1 MVRITSSPATG
12 SLINDRLLGLAL
24 MTIAPAVTLLA
35 AAAVWPMWHRDA
47 ALAASVALLA
57 AAFCTSGI
65 VLLAEPGQAG
75 PGIALLASAGL
86 LLLSWSNE
94 WGLGPLPMLSTVFG
108 EYWLLTAGW
117 ALYRYPEPRLSGQ
130 DRVFC
135 VLLAAWFTVVPW
147 LEVLTSRP
155 QWHDFPTDATWLP
168 LLADRRAFDWVLVVG
183 RVGLVAIG
191 AAYVWRWVARLR
203 AARPVERRIKTPPA
217 RAAIVAGVA
226 AVTVPIGQGLNL
238 PLAGENALYTLVS
251 AAIVSVPAAFGFS
264 VVRRHM
270 ARARIT
276 QLVLGVNGPPS
287 TDTVITALRQALED
301 PDLDVAYWSDEH
313 GGYVDEVGRLVP
325 LPAPDGAR
333 LATRVESSAGA
344 PLALVLAD
352 RALIHDSDLL
362 AAAAS
367 VAGLALEVAHLL
379 ETIRF
384 QLRQLREVSSRV
396 VHAAEAERRRLEQ
409 DLHDGA
415 QTHLLA
421 LGPML
426 GAAEAAT
433 TDPRTAAELAGIRR
447 ELTSALRELR
457 EFAHGMHQASLG
469 SGLPAAVRDVCRP
482 HPFTAE
488 IALPDAVL
496 PHATAHA
503 AYLVICEAIT
513 NVAKHAQARHVR
525 VVGALESDHLRIEVA
540 DDGRGGAIPNQGRG
554 LCGIQDRVL
563 ALGGNVQVD
572 SPAGRG
578 TRITMR
584 LPCA

>member
-35 AAAVWPMWHRDA
+35 AAAVWPMWHRYA
-47 ALAASVALLA
+47 VLAAAVALLVA
-57 AAFCTSGI
+57 SFCTSGI
-65 VLLAEPGQAG
+65 VLLAEPGQGG
-75 PGIALLASAGL
+75 PGIAQLASAGL

-94 WGLGPLPMLSTVFG
+94 WGLGPLPLLSTVLG
-108 EYWLLTAGW
+108 EYWLLTAGY
-117 ALYRYPEPRLSGQ
+117 ALYRYPEPRLSGP

-155 QWHDFPTDATWLP
+155 EWHEFPADATWLP
-168 LLADRRAFDWVLVVG
+168 LFADRDVFEWVA
-183 RVGLVAIG
+183 RVNQIGLVAIA
-191 AAYVWRWVARLR
+191 AAYVWRWVVRLR
-203 AARPVERRIKTPPA
+203 AARPVERRVKTPPA

-226 AVTVPIGQGLNL
+226 LLAVPVGQVLHLPDAGQNTIYTIASAGIVAVPSGF
-238 PLAGENALYTLVS
+238 LY
-251 AAIVSVPAAFGFS
+251 S
-264 VVRRHM
+264 VVRRHL

-313 GGYVDEVGRLVP
+313 GGYVDDAGRPVP
-325 LPAPDGAR
+325 LPAPGGAR

-352 RALIHDSDLL
+352 RALIRDADLL

-379 ETIRF
+379 ETVRS
-384 QLRQLREVSSRV
+384 QLSQLREVSSRV
-396 VHAAEAERRRLEQ
+396 VHAGEAERRRLEQ

-433 TDPRTAAELAGIRR
+433 SDPRTAAELAGIRR

-513 NVAKHAQARHVR
+513 NVAKHAQARNVR
-525 VVGALESDHLRIEVA
+525 VVGALEFDHLRIEVA

-554 LCGIQDRVL
+554 LCSIQDRVL